1 MNDLLLEVQDLK
13 THLPLE
19 EGLLKAVDGISFKI
33 RRGETIG
40 LVGESGCGKSLA
52 VRSIVRLA
60 PNFAQM
66 SGKILYHPQ
75 EGEAVDI
82 AQLDPYGER
91 IRAIR
96 GGEIAMI
103 FQEPMTSFSPLHT
116 IGNQITEAIR
126 AHRVR
131 DRKEAGKI
139 ALDMLSRVGM
149 SNPKQR
155 MSEHPHQ
162 LSGGMRQR
170 AMIAMALSCEPS
182 LLIAD
187 EPTTALDVTVQAQVL
202 QLMRDLQDEFGMSI
216 LYITHDLG
224 VIASMV
230 QHVAVMYLGKIVEFT
245 DVDSLFYH
253 AKHPY
258 TAALIKSIPKI
269 GKKTSRRLE
278 SIQGAVPV
286 PINRPPGCGFFS
298 RCSQAMPGL
307 CDRADPPL
315 VQVAPGHAAACFV
328 YPEVTD
334 AANMTAHAP
343 QGEGERVASAPATAT
358 SETSSG
364 RYTNHPAGQGNG

>member
-1 MNDLLLEVQDLK
+1 MADVLLDVQDLK
-13 THLPLE
+13 AHLPLE
-19 EGLLKAVDGISFKI
+19 EGLLKAVDGISFSI

-40 LVGESGCGKSLA
+40 LVGESGCGKSMA
-52 VRSIVRLA
+52 VRSIMLLA
-60 PNFAQM
+60 PNFAKI
-66 SGKILYHPQ
+66 SGTVIYHPQ
-75 EGEAVDI
+75 AGDPVDI
-82 AQLDPYGER
+82 AQLDAHGER
-91 IRAIR
+91 IRDIR

-126 AHRVR
+126 AHRTQ
-131 DRKEAGKI
+131 DRKEARKI
-139 ALDMLSRVGM
+139 AIDLLGRVGM
-149 SNPKQR
+149 SNPSQR

-224 VIASMV
+224 VIARMV

-245 DVDSLFYH
+245 DVDSLFYQ

-269 GKKTSRRLE
+269 GKKSRRRLE

-286 PINRPPGCGFFS
+286 PINRPPGCGFFP
-298 RCSQAMPGL
+298 RCSVAMPGL
-307 CDRADPPL
+307 CDRVDPPL
-315 VQVAPGHAAACFV
+315 VQVAPDHAAACFV
-328 YPEVTD
+328 YPE
-334 AANMTAHAP
+334 AAEAVSRSAL
-343 QGEGERVASAPATAT
+343 ER
-358 SETSSG
+358 
-364 RYTNHPAGQGNG
+364 QGNGRQ

>member
-1 MNDLLLEVQDLK
+1 MADVLLDVQDLK
-13 THLPLE
+13 AHLPLE
-19 EGLLKAVDGISFKI
+19 EGLLKAVDGISFSI

-40 LVGESGCGKSLA
+40 LVGESGCGKSMA
-52 VRSIVRLA
+52 VRSIMRLA
-60 PNFAQM
+60 PNFAKI
-66 SGKILYHPQ
+66 SGTVIYHPQ
-75 EGEAVDI
+75 AGDPVDI
-82 AQLDPYGER
+82 AQLDAHGER
-91 IRAIR
+91 IRDIR

-126 AHRVR
+126 VHRTQ
-131 DRKEAGKI
+131 DRKEARKI
-139 ALDMLSRVGM
+139 AIDLLDRVGM
-149 SNPKQR
+149 SNPSQR

-224 VIASMV
+224 VIARMV

-245 DVDSLFYH
+245 DVDSLFYQ

-269 GKKTSRRLE
+269 GKKSRRRLE

-286 PINRPPGCGFFS
+286 PINRPPGCGFFP
-298 RCSQAMPGL
+298 RCSVAMPGL
-307 CDRADPPL
+307 CDRVDPPL
-315 VQVAPGHAAACFV
+315 VQVAPDHAAACYV
-328 YPEVTD
+328 YPEVAE
-334 AANMTAHAP
+334 AANSSEL
-343 QGEGERVASAPATAT
+343 EGQSHEQR
-358 SETSSG
+358 
-364 RYTNHPAGQGNG
+364 

>member
-1 MNDLLLEVQDLK
+1 MDDVLLDVQNLK

-19 EGLLKAVDGISFKI
+19 EGLLKAVDGISFAI

-40 LVGESGCGKSLA
+40 LVGESGCGKSMA
-52 VRSIVRLA
+52 VRSIMRLA
-60 PNFAQM
+60 PNFADI
-66 SGKILYHPQ
+66 SGRVIYHPQ
-75 EGEAVDI
+75 EGDPVDI
-82 AQLDPYGER
+82 VRLDAHGER
-91 IRAIR
+91 IRDIR

-126 AHRVR
+126 VHRTQ
-131 DRKEAGKI
+131 DRKEARKI
-139 ALDMLSRVGM
+139 AIDLLGRVGM
-149 SNPKQR
+149 SNPSQR

-224 VIASMV
+224 VIARMV

-245 DVDSLFYH
+245 DVDSLFYQ

-258 TAALIKSIPKI
+258 TSALIKSIPKI
-269 GKKTSRRLE
+269 GKKSRRRLE

-286 PINRPPGCGFFS
+286 PINRPPGCGFFP
-298 RCSQAMPGL
+298 RCSVAIPGL
-307 CDRADPPL
+307 CDRVDPPL
-315 VQVAPGHAAACFV
+315 VQVAPGHAAACYV
-328 YPEVTD
+328 YPEVAE
-334 AANMTAHAP
+334 AAN
-343 QGEGERVASAPATAT
+343 V
-358 SETSSG
+358 SELE
-364 RYTNHPAGQGNG
+364 GQGNGTR